1 MRQLTP
7 LLCARFVLTFMWIYQ
22 GLVPKL
28 IRVAPVELEITA
40 QLGFSVNTTY
50 LLIKLVGLLEVLFG
64 VLVFFAYRNIVVLI
78 VNLVALLSLAVM
90 ALVLTPHIMLAA
102 FNPIITNLPYTV
114 LGYWLLQS
122 AKRAC

>member
-7 LLCARFVLTFMWIYQ
+7 LLCARFVLAFMWIYQ
-22 GLVPKL
+22 GLIPKL

-78 VNLVALLSLAVM
+78 ANLVALLLLAVM

-102 FNPIITNLPYTV
+102 FNPIITNLPYLV
-114 LGYWLLQS
+114 LGCWLLQS

>member
-1 MRQLTP
+1 M
-7 LLCARFVLTFMWIYQ
+7 
-22 GLVPKL
+22 
-28 IRVAPVELEITA
+28 RVAPVELEITA

-78 VNLVALLSLAVM
+78 VNLVALLLLVVM

-102 FNPIITNLPYTV
+102 FNPIITNLPYLV

>member
-7 LLCARFVLTFMWIYQ
+7 LLCARFVLAFMWIYQ

-28 IRVAPVELEITA
+28 MRVAPVELEITA

-78 VNLVALLSLAVM
+78 ANLVALLLLAVM

-102 FNPIITNLPYTV
+102 FNPIITNLPYLV

>member
-7 LLCARFVLTFMWIYQ
+7 LLCARFVLAFMWIYQ

-78 VNLVALLSLAVM
+78 VNLVALLSLVVM

-102 FNPIITNLPYTV
+102 FNPIITNLPYLV

>member
-7 LLCARFVLTFMWIYQ
+7 LLCARFVLAFMWIYQ

-28 IRVAPVELEITA
+28 MRVAPVELEITA

-78 VNLVALLSLAVM
+78 VNLVALLLLVVM

-102 FNPIITNLPYTV
+102 FNPIITNLPYLV